1 MSLLDKIKKAGSNV
15 ADVLNGTPALLRE
28 IKEKAASRHKTI
40 VLCEGEDR
48 RVVEAAVKITKEGIA
63 KIVLIG
69 NEEECKKVAPD
80 ADLTGITLIDPL
92 TSDKTAEYAQI
103 LYEARK
109 AKGMTENE
117 AKEQAKDR
125 TMFGALMLKAGDV
138 DGYVSGACH
147 STANTL
153 RPGLQVVK
161 TAPGIKTVSSCF
173 IMIAPDK
180 NNPYNLDGVAIF
192 ADCAINIEPTAE
204 QLADIAITSAK
215 TAKDI
220 AGIEPRVAMLSFSTK
235 GSGNDDKFYQTVPK
249 VQQATALAKAA
260 APDIALDGEFQFDA
274 AVAPEV
280 GELKAPG
287 SKVAGHANV
296 FVFPNINA
304 GNIGY
309 KIAQRFGGY
318 MAIGPVCQ
326 GFAKPLNDLSR
337 GCSVEDIVATVAVT
351 ALQAE

>member
-1 MSLLDKIKKAGSNV
+1 MALLD
-15 ADVLNGTPALLRE
+15 E
-28 IKEKAASRHKTI
+28 IKAKAASLKKTI

-48 RVVEAAVKITKEGIA
+48 RVVEAAAQITKEGIA

-69 NEEECKKVAPD
+69 NEEEAKKVAPD
-80 ADLTGITLIDPL
+80 VDLTGITLIDPL
-92 TSDKTAEYAQI
+92 TSEKTAEYAKI
-103 LYEARK
+103 LFEARK
-109 AKGMTENE
+109 AKGMTEE
-117 AKEQAKDR
+117 QAAVQAKDR

-173 IMIAPDK
+173 IMIAPEGGNK
-180 NNPYNLDGVAIF
+180 YNPDGVAVF
-192 ADCAINIEPTAE
+192 ADCAINIEPDAQ
-204 QLADIAITSAK
+204 QLADIAVSSAK
-215 TAKDI
+215 TAKAI

-235 GSGNDDKFYQTVPK
+235 GSGNDDKFFKSVPK
-249 VQQATALAKAA
+249 VQEATRLAKEM
-260 APDIALDGEFQFDA
+260 APDLALDGEFQFDA

-296 FVFPNINA
+296 FIFPNINA

-337 GCSVEDIVATVAVT
+337 GCNVDDIVATVAVT

>member
-1 MSLLDKIKKAGSNV
+1 MALLD
-15 ADVLNGTPALLRE
+15 E
-28 IKEKAASRHKTI
+28 IKAKAASLKKTI
-40 VLCEGEDR
+40 VLCEGEDK
-48 RVVEAAVKITKEGIA
+48 RVVEAAAQITKEGIA

-69 NEEECKKVAPD
+69 NEEEAKRVAPGV
-80 ADLTGITLIDPL
+80 DLTGITLVDPL
-92 TSDKTAEYAQI
+92 TSEKTAEYAKI

-109 AKGMTENE
+109 AKGMTEE
-117 AKEQAKDR
+117 QAAQQAKDR

-173 IMIAPDK
+173 IMIAPDGGNK
-180 NNPYNLDGVAIF
+180 YNPDGVAVF
-192 ADCAINIEPTAE
+192 ADCAINIEPDAQ
-204 QLADIAITSAK
+204 QLADIAVSSAK
-215 TAKDI
+215 TAKAI

-235 GSGNDDKFYQTVPK
+235 GSGNDDKFFKSVPK
-249 VQQATALAKAA
+249 MQEATALAKEM
-260 APDIALDGEFQFDA
+260 APDLALDGEFQFDA

-296 FVFPNINA
+296 FIFPNINA

-309 KIAQRFGGY
+309 KIAQRFRGY

-337 GCSVEDIVATVAVT
+337 GCNVDDIVATVAVT

>member
-1 MSLLDKIKKAGSNV
+1 MALLD
-15 ADVLNGTPALLRE
+15 E
-28 IKEKAASRHKTI
+28 IKSKAASLKKTI

-48 RVVEAAVKITKEGIA
+48 RVVEAAAQIIKEGIA

-69 NEEECKKVAPD
+69 NEEEAKKVAPD
-80 ADLTGITLIDPL
+80 VDLTGITLIDPL
-92 TSDKTAEYAQI
+92 TSEKTAEYAKI

-109 AKGMTENE
+109 AKGMTEE
-117 AKEQAKDR
+117 QAAVQAKDR

-173 IMIAPDK
+173 IMIAPEGGNK
-180 NNPYNLDGVAIF
+180 YNPDGVAVF
-192 ADCAINIEPTAE
+192 ADCAINIEPDAQ
-204 QLADIAITSAK
+204 QLADIAVSSAK
-215 TAKDI
+215 TAKAI

-235 GSGNDDKFYQTVPK
+235 GSGNDDKFFKSVPK
-249 VQQATALAKAA
+249 VQEATRLAKEM
-260 APDIALDGEFQFDA
+260 APDLALDGEFQFDA

-296 FVFPNINA
+296 FIFPNINA
-304 GNIGY
+304 GNISY

-337 GCSVEDIVATVAVT
+337 GCNVDDIVATVAVT

>member
-1 MSLLDKIKKAGSNV
+1 MALLD
-15 ADVLNGTPALLRE
+15 E
-28 IKEKAASRHKTI
+28 IKAKAASLKKTI

-48 RVVEAAVKITKEGIA
+48 RVVEAAAQIIKEGIA

-69 NEEECKKVAPD
+69 NEEEAKKVAPD
-80 ADLTGITLIDPL
+80 VDLTGITLIDPL
-92 TSDKTAEYAQI
+92 TSEKTAEYAKI

-109 AKGMTENE
+109 AKGMTEE
-117 AKEQAKDR
+117 QAAVQAKDR

-173 IMIAPDK
+173 IMIAPEGGNK
-180 NNPYNLDGVAIF
+180 YNPDGVAVF
-192 ADCAINIEPTAE
+192 ADCAINIEPDAQ
-204 QLADIAITSAK
+204 QLADIAVSSAK
-215 TAKDI
+215 TAKAI

-235 GSGNDDKFYQTVPK
+235 GSGNDDKFFKSVPK
-249 VQQATALAKAA
+249 VQEATRLAKEMAS
-260 APDIALDGEFQFDA
+260 DLALDGEFQFDA

-296 FVFPNINA
+296 FIFPNINA

-337 GCSVEDIVATVAVT
+337 GCNVDDIVATVAVT

>member
-1 MSLLDKIKKAGSNV
+1 MGLLE
-15 ADVLNGTPALLRE
+15 E
-28 IKEKAASRHKTI
+28 IKAKAAARKKTI
-40 VLCEGEDR
+40 VLCEGEDK
-48 RVVEAAVKITKEGIA
+48 RVIEAAAKITAEGIA

-69 NEEECKKVAPD
+69 NEEECKRVAPEV
-80 ADLTGITLIDPL
+80 DLTGVTLIDPL
-92 TSDKTAEYAQI
+92 TSDKTATYANI

-109 AKGMTENE
+109 SKGMTEE
-117 AKEQAKDR
+117 QAAQQAKDR

-173 IMIAPDK
+173 VMIAPEGENK
-180 NNPYNLDGVAIF
+180 YNHDGVAVF

-204 QLADIAITSAK
+204 QLADIAISSAK
-215 TAKDI
+215 TAQTI
-220 AGIEPRVAMLSFSTK
+220 AGIEPKVAMLSFSTK
-235 GSGNDDKFYQTVPK
+235 GSGNDDKFFQTVPK
-249 VQQATALAKAA
+249 VQKATELAKEM
-260 APDIALDGEFQFDA
+260 APDLALDGEFQFDA

-280 GELKAPG
+280 GQLKAPG

-318 MAIGPVCQ
+318 MAIGPICQ
-326 GFAKPLNDLSR
+326 GFARPLNDLSR
-337 GCSVEDIVATVAVT
+337 GCNVEDIVATVAVT
-351 ALQAE
+351 ALQAD

>member
-1 MSLLDKIKKAGSNV
+1 MALLD
-15 ADVLNGTPALLRE
+15 E
-28 IKEKAASRHKTI
+28 IKAKAASLKKTI
-40 VLCEGEDR
+40 VLCEGEDG
-48 RVVEAAVKITKEGIA
+48 RVVEAAARITREGIA

-69 NEEECKKVAPD
+69 NEEEAKKVAPGV
-80 ADLTGITLIDPL
+80 DLTGITLVDPL
-92 TSDKTAEYAQI
+92 TSEKTAEYAKM

-109 AKGMTENE
+109 AKGMTEE
-117 AKEQAKDR
+117 QAAQQAKDR

-173 IMIAPDK
+173 IMIAPDGGNK
-180 NNPYNLDGVAIF
+180 YNPDGVAVF

-204 QLADIAITSAK
+204 QLADIAVSSAK
-215 TAKDI
+215 TAKAI

-235 GSGNDDKFYQTVPK
+235 GSGNDDKFFKSVPK
-249 VQQATALAKAA
+249 VQEATALAKEM
-260 APDIALDGEFQFDA
+260 APDLALDGEFQFDA

-280 GELKAPG
+280 GQLKAPG
-287 SKVAGHANV
+287 SSVAGHANV
-296 FVFPNINA
+296 FIFPNINA

-337 GCSVEDIVATVAVT
+337 GCNVEDIVATVAVT

>member
-1 MSLLDKIKKAGSNV
+1 MALLD
-15 ADVLNGTPALLRE
+15 E
-28 IKEKAASRHKTI
+28 IKAKAASLKKTI
-40 VLCEGEDR
+40 VLCEGEDK
-48 RVVEAAVKITKEGIA
+48 RVVEAAAQITKEGIA

-69 NEEECKKVAPD
+69 NEEEAKRVAPGV
-80 ADLTGITLIDPL
+80 DLTGITLVDPL
-92 TSDKTAEYAQI
+92 TSEKTAEYAKI

-109 AKGMTENE
+109 AKGMTEE
-117 AKEQAKDR
+117 QAAQQAKDR
-125 TMFGALMLKAGDV
+125 TMFGALMLKAGGV

-173 IMIAPDK
+173 IMIAPDGGNK
-180 NNPYNLDGVAIF
+180 YNPDGVAVF
-192 ADCAINIEPTAE
+192 ADCAINIEPDAQ
-204 QLADIAITSAK
+204 QLADIAVSSAK
-215 TAKDI
+215 TAKAI

-235 GSGNDDKFYQTVPK
+235 GSGNDDKFFKSVPK
-249 VQQATALAKAA
+249 MQEATALAKEM
-260 APDIALDGEFQFDA
+260 APDLALDGEFQFDA

-296 FVFPNINA
+296 FIFPNINA

-337 GCSVEDIVATVAVT
+337 GCNVDDIVATVAVT

>member
-1 MSLLDKIKKAGSNV
+1 MALLD
-15 ADVLNGTPALLRE
+15 E
-28 IKEKAASRHKTI
+28 IKAKAASLKKTI

-48 RVVEAAVKITKEGIA
+48 RVVEAAAQITKEGIA

-69 NEEECKKVAPD
+69 NEEEAKKVAPGV
-80 ADLTGITLIDPL
+80 DLTGITLIDPL
-92 TSDKTAEYAQI
+92 TSEKTAEYAKI

-109 AKGMTENE
+109 AKGMTEE
-117 AKEQAKDR
+117 QAAVQAKDR

-173 IMIAPDK
+173 IMIAPEGGNK
-180 NNPYNLDGVAIF
+180 YNPDGVAVF
-192 ADCAINIEPTAE
+192 ADCAINIEPDAQ
-204 QLADIAITSAK
+204 QLADIAVSSAK
-215 TAKDI
+215 TAKAI

-235 GSGNDDKFYQTVPK
+235 GSGNDDKFFKSVPK
-249 VQQATALAKAA
+249 VQEATRLAKEM
-260 APDIALDGEFQFDA
+260 APDLALDGEFQFDA

-296 FVFPNINA
+296 FIFPNINA

-337 GCSVEDIVATVAVT
+337 GCNVDDIVATVAVT